1 MDREYCIHLL
11 SILSNDAQDKNTYA
25 QANAKHI
32 LMSVDTEPE
41 DYPKFNLK
49 LSDQVDAQAYLF
61 LLIGVSLYETDQE
74 QSVFAFE
81 KGAQLIEYNH
91 SDVINR
97 VSTSNYNILV
107 GALAYY
113 CARQY
118 SKSFVLL
125 KKIEGLTKIAQL
137 IKLFLSKDFIPLRQL
152 LNDILL
158 VERKEVD
165 QYEDC
170 QLIIFAES
178 FSLFLRYIETGN
190 NELMSSALGNLRSLQ
205 RLAEIDNTPD
215 KWWLYRLM
223 FIVANT
229 VRQNSLWTCLKD
241 LDIHHNLTS
250 QYIRSLVYRPKHPI
264 VELFPSQIASLSKVL
279 SDSGAVVCLPTSSG
293 KTRIAE
299 IGILQTFIKDIRAK
313 VLYIAPFRSLAYEI
327 EDSLAKVFQPLGISI
342 THLYGGTVFSRFD
355 QELIE
360 ESQLIIATPEK
371 AKAILRANKS
381 LFDAIKLVILDEGH
395 LLGLEDRYLSNE
407 MFTEELKQTIKNN
420 GGKLILLS
428 AVLPNPESIAEWIA
442 ESPSDYVTN
451 SWRASTRRFG
461 LMSFTGNSVD
471 IDWMSEP
478 RGFNRHFVDRVT
490 TKYEA
495 VAKTAKK
502 LSKIGSVMVFVAQ
515 ARYVLSQGRAIDS
528 VVTEMV
534 DWGDSLEWKEFEL
547 ACRESKQ
554 DELYEFAKKGIMC
567 HSNRLP
573 LEVRRT
579 MESLLRVGKARY
591 VVATNTLAQGVNIG
605 VSVVIIHSVY
615 RSKDNLL
622 PTRDFWNIAGRA
634 GRAFVDSEGIILYL
648 LDQSTQGGRYQKQKK
663 LALEYIHPSGMERVY
678 SGVGLLLQKVF
689 RLANN
694 AGINFESL
702 LEILANDNLSG
713 LLEPQD
719 IIRLDSLDDSFL
731 SLVGDESDLEIEKSL
746 KGMLAYIQA
755 DNEDARTIMLE
766 MLKARVRAAKA
777 KCKDSD
783 WQKATAL
790 GIPLCD
796 VIFIQNNVEAFR
808 QLAVNYLLSN
818 EGEEDV
824 CCFVKEFEILIQDMP
839 SGKFTYAEIEKGDF
853 IEVQNRWIRG
863 HSFSEFNN
871 GHKYIIEF
879 ISFILPWAMNAVARE
894 LSGINDEL
902 AASVYLNIAT
912 CCDIGLPNES
922 AVKVYKSG
930 IQSRA
935 SAKNISE
942 LLKTDIGEFSVSAIA
957 NLIEEERDELI
968 ENDKTEVL
976 TKEWLNLFYAKRN
989 NPSDRLPIVSRFDF
1003 EADWIESP
1011 DKVFC
1016 SRKGDD
1022 YYLRSLDY
1030 RWFRRVYPEKDLPFD
1045 KVADIPGLFF
1055 VYIGNKQWEMSVE
1068 NVWVSS

>member
-11 SILSNDAQDKNTYA
+11 NILSNDAQDRNTYA

-32 LMSVDTEPE
+32 LMSVDTAPE

-49 LSDQVDAQAYLF
+49 LADQADAQAYLY

-74 QSVFAFE
+74 KSVFAFE

-91 SDVINR
+91 SNVVNR
-97 VSTSNYNILV
+97 VSTSSYNILV

-118 SKSFVLL
+118 SKSFILL
-125 KKIEGLTKIAQL
+125 KKIEGLTIIAQL
-137 IKLFLSKDFIPLRQL
+137 IKSFLSKEFILLRQL

-158 VERKEVD
+158 VERKKVN

-178 FSLFLRYIETGN
+178 FSLFLHYIEAGN
-190 NELMSSALGNLRSLQ
+190 NELMLRALGNFRSLQ

-223 FIVANT
+223 VIVADT
-229 VRQNSLWTCLKD
+229 IWQNSLWTCLKD
-241 LDIHHNLTS
+241 LDIHNDLLS
-250 QYIRSLVYRPKHPI
+250 QYIRGLVFRPKHPI
-264 VELFPSQIASLSKVL
+264 VELFPSQKASLNKVL

-299 IGILQTFIKDIRAK
+299 IAILDTFIKDNSAK

-327 EDSLAKVFQPLGISI
+327 EDSLAEVFRPLRIAI
-342 THLYGGTVFSRFD
+342 THLYGGTVFTRVD

-381 LFDAIKLVILDEGH
+381 LFDAIRLVILDEGH

-407 MFTEELKQTIKNN
+407 MFTEELKQTIKKN

-461 LMSFTGNSVD
+461 LMCFTGNSVD

-478 RGFNRHFVDRVT
+478 RGFNRHFVDRVA

-502 LSKIGSVMVFVAQ
+502 LSMIGSVMVFVAQ
-515 ARYVLSQGRAIDS
+515 ARYVLSQGRAIDN
-528 VVTEMV
+528 VVSEMV
-534 DWGDSLEWKEFEL
+534 DWGDSLEWKTFEL
-547 ACRESKQ
+547 ACKESKLN
-554 DELYEFAKKGIMC
+554 ELYELAKKGIMC

-573 LEVRRT
+573 LEVRRA

-591 VVATNTLAQGVNIG
+591 IVATNTLAQGVNVG
-605 VSVVIIHSVY
+605 VSVVIIQSVY
-615 RSKDNLL
+615 RSKDNIL

-648 LDQSTQGGRYQKQKK
+648 LDQTDESRYKKQKAQ
-663 LALEYIHPSGMERVY
+663 ALRYIHPSKMERVY
-678 SGVGLLLQKVF
+678 SGVRLLLQKVF
-689 RLANN
+689 RNAIE
-694 AGINFESL
+694 AGIRFQSL
-702 LEILANDNLSG
+702 LDLLANDNLSS

-719 IIRLDSLDDSFL
+719 IIRLNSLDDSFL
-731 SLVGDESDLEIEKSL
+731 SLVGDENDLEIEKSL
-746 KGMLAYIQA
+746 HGMLAYIQT
-755 DNEDARTIMLE
+755 EDKGERMIMLE

-777 KCKDSD
+777 KCQDAD
-783 WQKATAL
+783 WKKATAL

-796 VIFIQNNVEAFR
+796 VVFIRNNVEAFR
-808 QLAVNYLLSN
+808 QLAMNYFISD

-824 CCFVKEFEILIQDMP
+824 CCFVKEFERLIQDMP
-839 SGKFTYAEIEKGDF
+839 SGKFAYAEIDKEDF
-853 IEVQNRWIRG
+853 IEVQNRWIKG
-863 HSFSEFNN
+863 HSFSEINN
-871 GHKYIIEF
+871 AQKYINDY

-894 LSGINDEL
+894 FSGIDDEL
-902 AASVYLNIAT
+902 AASIYQDIAA

-935 SAKNISE
+935 SAKNISDV
-942 LLKTDIGEFSVSAIA
+942 LKADLGRFNVSTVAT
-957 NLIEEERDELI
+957 LIEEEKDKLI
-968 ENDKTEVL
+968 ENDKIEVL
-976 TKEWLNLFYAKRN
+976 TKEWLKLFCARRN

-1003 EADWIESP
+1003 CADWVEPPETIY
-1011 DKVFC
+1011 C
-1016 SRKGDD
+1016 SRKGDS
-1022 YYLRSLDY
+1022 YYWRSLDY
-1030 RWFRRVYPEKDLPFD
+1030 RWFRKVDTEKGLPFE
-1045 KVADIPGLFF
+1045 KIADIPGVFF
-1055 VYIGNKQWEMSVE
+1055 VYFGNKQWKMSVE
-1068 NVWVSS
+1068 NVWYQVR